1 VDEIKLRYGTNP
13 HQTGARVFVP
23 EGKLPLKV
31 LNGQPSYIN
40 ILDALYGWQLV
51 RELKAATG
59 LASAASFKHTS
70 PAGAA
75 VAKPLSAEFRRSQF
89 LPEGEELSPV
99 ATAYARARGGDRM
112 CSYGDAAAVSETV
125 DVSLARM
132 LSREVS
138 DLLVAP
144 SVAPAALEILK
155 AKQGGRYLVLQVDPD
170 YEPPPMEER
179 QLFGIHL
186 EQRRNDARIDRSLL
200 QNVVTINKTIP
211 QDAAETLIVAT
222 IALKYTQ
229 SNSMCVAYDGQVV
242 GMGAGQQSRV
252 HCTRLACDKADK
264 WFLQQHPRVLELP
277 FKPGLKRPE
286 KANVVDQYLLWDQL
300 SEPERAAML
309 AGLTER
315 PEPIGKDDR
324 IAWVRRFDGI
334 CLSSDGYIP
343 FRDNI
348 DRAARSHVQY
358 VIQPGGS
365 IRDEAVVAAANEYGI
380 VMVESGLRLFL
391 H

>member
-1 VDEIKLRYGTNP
+1 MDEIKLRYGTNP
-13 HQTGARVFVP
+13 HQKNARAFVP
-23 EGKLPLKV
+23 EGGMPLKV

-59 LASAASFKHTS
+59 LAGAACFKHTS

-89 LPEGEELSPV
+89 LKEGDLSAV
-99 ATAYARARGGDRM
+99 ATAYVRARGGDRM
-112 CSYGDAAAVSETV
+112 SAYGDAAAVSDVV
-125 DVSLARM
+125 DASLAKV
-132 LSREVS
+132 LSPEVS
-138 DLLVAP
+138 DLVVAP
-144 SVAPAALEILK
+144 GYEPEALEILK
-155 AKQGGRYLVLQVDPD
+155 AKQGGRYLVLQIDPS
-170 YEPPPMEER
+170 YEPGEMEDR
-179 QLFGIHL
+179 QLFGIRL
-186 EQRRNDARIDRSLL
+186 EQPRNNAKIDRSLL
-200 QNVVTINKTIP
+200 QNVVTKNKTIP
-211 QDAAETLIVAT
+211 DETALTLIVAT

-229 SNSMCVAYDGQVV
+229 SNSVCAAYDGQVI

-252 HCTRLACDKADK
+252 HCTRVACDKADK
-264 WFLQQHPRVLELP
+264 WFLQMHPATLGLP
-277 FKPGLKRPE
+277 FKEGLKRPE
-286 KANVVDQYLLWDQL
+286 KANIVDQYLLWDQL
-300 SEPERAAML
+300 SDAERAAMVS
-309 AGLTER
+309 GLR
-315 PEPIGKDDR
+315 QPPAPIGREER
-324 IAWVRRFDGI
+324 IAWVKRFEGI

-365 IRDEAVVAAANEYGI
+365 IRDTGVIDAANEYGMA
-380 VMVESGLRLFL
+380 MVESGVRLFL